1 MKVLQT
7 NSNHTLQQYP
17 CEYLFK
23 AFGVAD
29 SAGDFAARVHAAIDK
44 IVSVELAALQCRQS
58 SKGGYLCVTVMV
70 NLATEDQRKQ
80 IYRNL
85 QTLEGLKYLL

>member
-1 MKVLQT
+1 MKVLAT
-7 NSNHTLQQYP
+7 NSKQTLQQYP

-23 AFGVAD
+23 AFGVAEP
-29 SAGDFAARVHAAIDK
+29 AGEFAGRVHAAIDT
-44 IVSVELAALQCRQS
+44 IVSIELEALQCRRS
-58 SKGGYLCVTVMV
+58 SKGGYLCVTVLV
-70 NLATEDQRKQ
+70 NLATEDQRQQ